1 MEIRAA
7 TGGDSDGARALL
19 EVVGVGGG
27 ALDAPDGVVVV
38 AEDGGELV
46 GVAVG
51 ALGPDPGAV
60 HLVGVGVASGA
71 RRQGVGGKLVEALA
85 DLAYLRGARRLT
97 ALARDEEARAFAD
110 AVGLRPSGQVELP
123 SGEVADAYDAEL
135 DPPARELVVRE
146 GGLRLGQLLKLAGL
160 ADTGSHARELLAAG
174 EVEVNGEVELR
185 RGRQIADGDVVG
197 ALEQAVRVV
206 MPG

>member
-1 MEIRAA
+1 MRAA
-7 TGGDSDGARALL
+7 TGGDSAGARALL
-19 EVVGVGGG
+19 DAVGVGGG
-27 ALDAPDGVVVV
+27 ALDAPDGVIVV
-38 AEDGGELV
+38 AEDGDELV

-51 ALGPDPGAV
+51 QLGPGVV
-60 HLVGVGVASGA
+60 HLAGIGVRRGA
-71 RRQGVGGKLVEALA
+71 RRQGIGGKLVEALA
-85 DLAYLRGARRLT
+85 DLAYLRGARHLT
-97 ALARDEEARAFAD
+97 ALARDEQARAFAE
-110 AVGLRPSGQVELP
+110 AIGLRPTGQVDLP
-123 SGEVADAYDAEL
+123 SGEVAAAYDAEL
-135 DPPARELVVRE
+135 EPPARELVVRE

-206 MPG
+206 MPD